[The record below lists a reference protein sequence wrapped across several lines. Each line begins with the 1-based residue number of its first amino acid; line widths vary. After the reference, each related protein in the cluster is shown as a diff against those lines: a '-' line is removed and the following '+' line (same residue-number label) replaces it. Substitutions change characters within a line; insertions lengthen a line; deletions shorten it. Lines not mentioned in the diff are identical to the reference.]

1 MDWYSMTNDR
11 IEEMVGERLKRIRL
25 EYNITQSDLAKKT
38 GLSRVSISKIERG
51 MGVNL
56 SSLIEIMRGLR
67 VLENIDRLIPEQE
80 VSPIEVIKLKNKT
93 KKQRASK
100 KIKHG

>member
-1 MDWYSMTNDR
+1 MDWYSMTNAR
-11 IEEMVGERLKRIRL
+11 IEAIVGEKLKNLRL
-25 EYNITQSDLAKKT
+25 EYNITQNELAKKT

-67 VLENIDRLIPEQE
+67 VLENIEHLIPEQE
-80 VSPIEVIKLKNKT
+80 VSPIEVIRLKNRT
-93 KKQRASK
+93 KKKRASTK
-100 KIKHG
+100 K

>member
-1 MDWYSMTNDR
+1 MDWYSMTNTR
-11 IEEMVGERLKRIRL
+11 IEIEVGERLKKLRL
-25 EYNITQSDLAKKT
+25 EYNITQNDLAQKT

-67 VLENIDRLIPEQE
+67 VLENIAYLIPEQE
-80 VSPIEVIKLKNKT
+80 ISPIEMIRLKNKT
-93 KKQRASK
+93 KKKRASTK
-100 KIKHG
+100 K

>member
-1 MDWYSMTNDR
+1 MDWYSLTNAR
-11 IEEMVGERLKRIRL
+11 IEIEVGERLKKLRL
-25 EYNITQSDLAKKT
+25 EYNITQNDLAKKT

-67 VLENIDRLIPEQE
+67 VLENIEYLIPEQE
-80 VSPIEVIKLKNKT
+80 ISPIEMVRLKNKT
-93 KKQRASK
+93 KKKRASTK
-100 KIKHG
+100 K

>member
-1 MDWYSMTNDR
+1 MDWYSMTNAR
-11 IEEMVGERLKRIRL
+11 IEAIVGEKLKKLRL
-25 EYNITQSDLAKKT
+25 EYNITQNELAKKT

-67 VLENIDRLIPEQE
+67 VLENIEHLIPEQE
-80 VSPIEVIKLKNKT
+80 VSPIEVIRLKNRT
-93 KKQRASK
+93 KKKRASTK
-100 KIKHG
+100 K

>member
-1 MDWYSMTNDR
+1 MDWYSMTNSR
-11 IEEMVGERLKRIRL
+11 IEEIVGERLKKIRL
-25 EYNITQSDLAKKT
+25 EYNITQKDLAKRT

-67 VLENIDRLIPEQE
+67 ILENIDQLIPKQE
-80 VSPIEVIKLKNKT
+80 ISPIEIIKLKNKSKKKRAST
-93 KKQRASK
+93 KK
-100 KIKHG
+100 